1 METPG
6 PQPWRGVV
14 PRRAGP
20 PGKEGATETEGEVA
34 EHNGG
39 GGEPQT
45 TPKSHQHLMMA
56 SLSYFAHLSLTTTNF
71 LSRSSQYQGQVQIS
85 LGLGGK

>member
-14 PRRAGP
+14 PRRVGP
-20 PGKEGATETEGEVA
+20 PEKEGVIETEGEVA
-34 EHNGG
+34 EHNWG

-45 TPKSHQHLMMA
+45 TLKSPQHLMMA
-56 SLSYFAHLSLTTTNF
+56 SLSYFAHLGLTITNF
-71 LSRSSQYQGQVQIS
+71 IPELPIPETSSDFSGV
-85 LGLGGK
+85 